1 MVYLSGFSRRTK
13 PIEYKGRDTYYS
25 AYNKIVMSCSYLR
38 AKNLVDAQFLRLG
51 TLAVG
56 AVPGIVLYWRG

>member
-1 MVYLSGFSRRTK
+1 MYLSGFSRGTK
-13 PIEYKGRDTYYS
+13 PIEYKDRNRYYL

-56 AVPGIVLYWRG
+56 AVPEIVLYWRG